1 MSNKMQKND
10 QNNMKMDEDNL
21 PGDKFFH
28 NHCSLA
34 AAASRLLDVPHTNAR
49 LTQTAHV
56 EGFLTFPPL
65 PGRRDGR
72 TRLHGALSEALYK
85 GQI

>member
-1 MSNKMQKND
+1 MQKND

-21 PGDKFFH
+21 PADKFFH
-28 NHCSLA
+28 NHCS
-34 AAASRLLDVPHTNAR
+34 